1 MQNLMNTNPFSLS
14 AGTSLFSEE
23 PTARMQAWG
32 GLIMAEKFL
41 IPYIP
46 KLEIVKVP
54 PYKTKTFTENSE
66 KLFQVEY

>member
-1 MQNLMNTNPFSLS
+1 METHPFSLS
-14 AGTSLFSEE
+14 AGTSISFEE

-54 PYKTKTFTENSE
+54 P
-66 KLFQVEY
+66 

>member
-1 MQNLMNTNPFSLS
+1 
-14 AGTSLFSEE
+14 
-23 PTARMQAWG
+23 
-32 GLIMAEKFL
+32 MAEKFL